1 MIKNTQMVSL
11 HREDIAEWINSFTDD
26 TDRAIAIGWIIER
39 QQEDISRLSAIRHDL
54 VRRMRNEGRS
64 IRRIAADLG
73 VSSTRIEQLSR

>member
-1 MIKNTQMVSL
+1 MIKNIGMINAHHADTTNWL
-11 HREDIAEWINSFTDD
+11 NSFTDD
-26 TDRAIAIGWIIER
+26 TDKAIAIGWLIEK
-39 QQEDISRLSAIRHDL
+39 QQEEISRLSETRQDL

>member
-1 MIKNTQMVSL
+1 MIKNIGL
-11 HREDIAEWINSFTDD
+11 INAHHADTANWLNGFTDD
-26 TDRAIAIGWIIER
+26 TDKAIAIGWLIEK
-39 QQEDISRLSAIRHDL
+39 QQEEISRLSETRQDL